1 MSSLLEE
8 LISAAVLPSPM
19 LLPLEELTFPS
30 LASEGDRRDSD
41 RQDKVIIIRVPL
53 DTREEMLI
61 ARIQLFFGY
70 LM

>member
-41 RQDKVIIIRVPL
+41 RQDKVTHN
-53 DTREEMLI
+53 TREKI
-61 ARIQLFFGY
+61 IGFSCSSFH
-70 LM
+70 